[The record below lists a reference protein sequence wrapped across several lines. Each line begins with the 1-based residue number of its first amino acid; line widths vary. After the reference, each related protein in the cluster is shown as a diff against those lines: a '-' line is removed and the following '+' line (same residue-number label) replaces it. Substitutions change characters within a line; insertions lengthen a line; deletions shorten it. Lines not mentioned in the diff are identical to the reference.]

1 MERRATEWMRLAVI
15 FLFVVGKLAQDISS
29 DDGIEPEWQ
38 VSMVQWYS
46 GIQLAV
52 CYGRDNTWYG
62 NHPCYRS
69 EIWHE
74 ASPIM
79 MESDHRISRRR
90 NIFSYNASGSKT
102 GQVHHDIVHGL
113 HLCLP
118 LNCLSAR
125 SLPSA
130 GIHVCGQH
138 WLWKRSTT
146 AQCQAYLHAN
156 FNFCSVFMGRRATEC
171 VSYGLLSSVVSS
183 RSTRIKVHDHVA
195 CKALKVWKSFTVMEI
210 VSVHSNNTSWPNIHR
225 LD

>member
-1 MERRATEWMRLAVI
+1 MSIFCTMAVSI
-15 FLFVVGKLAQDISS
+15 PWNVVPRNKCGLQVFLFVVGKLAQDISS

-38 VSMVQWYS
+38 VSIVS
-46 GIQLAV
+46 GILEFSSRYAMR
-52 CYGRDNTWYG
+52 RDNTWYG

-125 SLPSA
+125 CLSSA
-130 GIHVCGQH
+130 GIPCLRPALVV
-138 WLWKRSTT
+138 KRSMT
-146 AQCQAYLHAN
+146 AQCQAYCHAN
-156 FNFCSVFMGRRATEC
+156 FNFCSVLHGRRARTVAMGYC
-171 VSYGLLSSVVSS
+171 PSVVF
-183 RSTRIKVHDHVA
+183 HHVPP
-195 CKALKVWKSFTVMEI
+195 E
-210 VSVHSNNTSWPNIHR
+210 
-225 LD
+225 